1 MSRAGSLN
9 TFRNKKQY
17 FVNCTQISLLNI
29 IINIFEYMLD
39 AFESS
44 LPDFCHKNVK
54 RLFQYYRFP
63 SRRFSASE
71 GTRGYL
77 CRNKDKKTAVPG
89 TGTAAFK
96 VYCIL
101 FVSDY
106 ICRNKCRRNEPDT
119 FRHADKFTDVR
130 HLHSSEG
137 EAAVA
142 LITAEGRRE

>member
-77 CRNKDKKTAVPG
+77 CRNKDKKLLYREPVQQPLRFTAYYLYLTISAG
-89 TGTAAFK
+89 TSAAEMNRIHFAMPTSSQMSGICTAPK
-96 VYCIL
+96 EKL
-101 FVSDY
+101 LS
-106 ICRNKCRRNEPDT
+106 R
-119 FRHADKFTDVR
+119 
-130 HLHSSEG
+130 
-137 EAAVA
+137 
-142 LITAEGRRE
+142 